1 MYSTKGTTS
10 KHISHFIT
18 TSVIA
23 LVFAFAGSFCV
34 YAGETAAA
42 DSIPTAGS
50 PQLPETPAVTEIPLR
65 PNRPVRPQRRSTSP
79 IQQMPDTINVGRPDG
94 IPTMV
99 VGDSIM
105 MEGESLAVV
114 PVDSVLVLPSAEVEK
129 KFTFMPDPTRAV
141 WMSALFPGLGQL
153 YNRRYW
159 KLPIVIGGFMG
170 LGYAMS
176 WNSTMLRD
184 YTTAY
189 SDIMDNDPTTKSYM
203 DFFAPTVKEE
213 SLDKS
218 WLTNLLRTRKN
229 YFRRNRDLCVICMI
243 GVYLI
248 AMVDAYVDAQLAHFD
263 ISPSLSMDVVP
274 TLMNNDLRNASSR
287 PGIGLYWALN
297 F

>member
-10 KHISHFIT
+10 KHIRNRLT

-23 LVFAFAGSFCV
+23 LVFVFAGSFCV
-34 YAGETAAA
+34 YAGETSAP
-42 DSIPTAGS
+42 DSIPVAVVPDS
-50 PQLPETPAVTEIPLR
+50 PETSVNTAAPVR
-65 PNRPVRPQRRSTSP
+65 PNRPVRPQRRATSP
-79 IQQMPDTINVGRPDG
+79 IQEMPDTIDLGQPEG
-94 IPTMV
+94 IPTLV

-105 MEGESLAVV
+105 PAGDSLAVI
-114 PVDSVLVLPSAEVEK
+114 PVDSVLVLPSADVEK

-159 KLPIVIGGFMG
+159 KLPIVVGAFMG

-176 WNSTMLRD
+176 WNSTMLSD

-189 SDIMDNDPTTKSYM
+189 SDIMDNDPTTRSYM

-274 TLMNNDLRNASSR
+274 TLMNNDLRNGTSR

>member
-10 KHISHFIT
+10 KHIRNRLT

-23 LVFAFAGSFCV
+23 LVFVFAGSFCV
-34 YAGETAAA
+34 YAGETSTP
-42 DSIPTAGS
+42 DSIPVAVVPDS
-50 PQLPETPAVTEIPLR
+50 PETSVNTAVPVR
-65 PNRPVRPQRRSTSP
+65 PNRPVRPQRRATSP
-79 IQQMPDTINVGRPDG
+79 IQEMPDTIDLGQPEG
-94 IPTMV
+94 IPTLV

-105 MEGESLAVV
+105 PAGDSLAVI
-114 PVDSVLVLPSAEVEK
+114 PVDSVLVLPSADVEK

-159 KLPIVIGGFMG
+159 KLPIVVGAFMG

-176 WNSTMLRD
+176 WNSTMLSD

-189 SDIMDNDPTTKSYM
+189 SDIMDNDPTTRSYM

-274 TLMNNDLRNASSR
+274 TLMNNDLRNGTSR

>member
-1 MYSTKGTTS
+1 MYSNKGTTS
-10 KHISHFIT
+10 RHIRHILAAP
-18 TSVIA
+18 VIA
-23 LVFAFAGSFCV
+23 LVFAFAGPTAV
-34 YAGETAAA
+34 YAGETVATHGTGYTATP
-42 DSIPTAGS
+42 DST
-50 PQLPETPAVTEIPLR
+50 ETSATPFR
-65 PNRPVRPQRRSTSP
+65 PNRPVRPQRRNTSP
-79 IQQMPDTINVGRPDG
+79 IQQMPDTINIGHPDG
-94 IPTMV
+94 IPEMV
-99 VGDSIM
+99 IGDSITAVGDS
-105 MEGESLAVV
+105 LAII
-114 PVDSVLVLPSAEVEK
+114 PVDSVLVMPSTEVEK

-159 KLPIVIGGFMG
+159 KLPIVVGAFMG
-170 LGYAMS
+170 LGYATS

-203 DFFAPTVKEE
+203 DFFAPTVTEE

-229 YFRRNRDLCVICMI
+229 YFRRNRDLCIICMI

-263 ISPSLSMDVVP
+263 ISPELSMDVAP
-274 TLMNNDLRNASSR
+274 ALMNNDLRNSSSR
-287 PGIGLYWALN
+287 PGIGLYWAIN